1 MARRLVERSALQL
14 SVRSAT
20 AATIAYAVAEGLG
33 LPGPIY
39 ALISGV
45 MVTDLDPAKS
55 RSLAVPRI
63 LGTAIGSALG
73 GALAPAMALG
83 VWLVAV
89 AIAAAM
95 LVAHVLRKPE
105 AAKLAGYVCALV
117 MLTHGSDAW
126 AYAWWR
132 CVETLIGIG
141 AAVAV
146 SVVPK
151 LVRDPPDDDPGR

>member
-73 GALAPAMALG
+73 GALG
-83 VWLVAV
+83 VGLVAV

-141 AAVAV
+141 AAVAL
-146 SVVPK
+146 SFVPK